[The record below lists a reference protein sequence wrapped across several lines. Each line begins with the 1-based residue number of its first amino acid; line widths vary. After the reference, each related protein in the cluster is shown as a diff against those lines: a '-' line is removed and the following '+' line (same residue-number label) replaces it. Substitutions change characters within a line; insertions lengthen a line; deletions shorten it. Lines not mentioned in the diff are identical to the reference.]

1 MAESIISPGVY
12 TRENDIS
19 YITPA
24 PIQAGA
30 AFVGPTVK
38 GPKNQPLIVTSYSDY
53 VRKFGETFLSGSN
66 RQYEFLTSVAV
77 KNYFQNGGQTALITR
92 IVSGTYSPALST
104 KVGSGRT
111 EIPGTYATASF
122 AVSGLAVADTGSG
135 VAVAIADTAGNV
147 YYFQGAAYGF
157 DYTFYDATSKY
168 GIFSP
173 TAGSPYN
180 IGDWTASLASM
191 VNTLATNTGV
201 TIVTGGSNLAISSS
215 AAGTAQNGTKFI
227 TKTSINAPTGS
238 GTLRATLG
246 GGTASTTTTT
256 FVLKTL
262 GEGTLYNN
270 STAVGDAG
278 AQNSDGSLVS
288 GSSDNVRWEITNIN
302 NAIGTFTLT
311 VRDGLD
317 STNNKTILETFNVN
331 LDPFSDNY
339 IEKVI
344 GNQYTT
350 VATDGLTSYNTQV
363 GEYPNAS
370 NYIRVSA
377 VNYTTPKYL
386 GTDGVTV
393 GNDGTTSYSAS
404 LPIASSGSFYGG
416 LGTVKAGAS
425 FFGGITNTSTDAQ
438 GVVAANYTTALS
450 LLSNKDE
457 YQFNIVSA
465 PGLLYKNS
473 LFTSTV
479 NSFISLAESRG
490 DCIAVVDLVGLNEP
504 TVTNVTAQAATL
516 NSSYAATYWPWLQI
530 KSATGRNEWTPAGTI
545 IPGVYAF
552 TDASSAPWFAP
563 AGLVRGGIGGVIQAE
578 RKLTKGNRDTLYS
591 AKVNPIATFPGS
603 GISVFGQK
611 TLQTKASALDRVN
624 VRRLLI
630 ELKKFIGDQARNLVF
645 EQNTISTR
653 NKFLAT
659 VNPYLESVV
668 QRQGLYAYRVVMD
681 DTNNTADVVDRN
693 QLVGQIFIQPAK
705 TIEFVVLDFT
715 IEPTGATFG

>member
-38 GPKNQPLIVTSYSDY
+38 GPDNQPLIVTSYSDY
-53 VRKFGETFLSGSN
+53 VRKFGETFLSASN
-66 RQYEFLTSVAV
+66 KSYEFLTSVAV
-77 KNYFQNGGQTALITR
+77 KNYFQNGGQTALVTR
-92 IVSGTYSPALST
+92 IVSGAY
-104 KVGSGRT
+104 
-111 EIPGTYATASF
+111 
-122 AVSGLAVADTGSG
+122 TG
-135 VAVAIADTAGNV
+135 
-147 YYFQGAAYGF
+147 
-157 DYTFYDATSKY
+157 ATSTF
-168 GIFSP
+168 IS
-173 TAGSPYN
+173 
-180 IGDWTASLASM
+180 ASAKASTEPF
-191 VNTLATNTGV
+191 TLT
-201 TIVTGGSNLAISSS
+201 
-215 AAGTAQNGTKFI
+215 
-227 TKTSINAPTGS
+227 
-238 GTLRATLG
+238 TLG
-246 GGTASTTTTT
+246 
-256 FVLKTL
+256 K
-262 GEGTLYNN
+262 GTLYNN
-270 STAVGDAG
+270 AAGQFSATASNA
-278 AQNSDGSLVS
+278 AYNNADGSLVS
-288 GSSDNVRWEITNIN
+288 GSADNLRWEIANVN
-302 NAIGTFTLT
+302 NALGTFSVL
-311 VRDGLD
+311 VRQGDD

-331 LDPFSDNY
+331 LDPNSDNY

-344 GNQYTT
+344 GNQYIT
-350 VATDGLTSYNTQV
+350 VGTDGSTSYNYPV

-377 VNYTTPKYL
+377 VNLPTNYYL
-386 GTDGVTV
+386 SNDGVTV
-393 GNDGTTSYSAS
+393 NKDGAGVSYSGS
-404 LPIASSGSFYGG
+404 LPVTSSGSFYN
-416 LGTVKAGAS
+416 ASGAVTS
-425 FFGGITNTSTDAQ
+425 SAVFFSNITNSSNNSQ
-438 GVVAANYTTALS
+438 GLVAANYTVALS
-450 LLSNKDE
+450 LLANKDE
-457 YQFNIVSA
+457 YQFNIVST
-465 PGLLYKNS
+465 PGLLYGNS
-473 LFTSTV
+473 AFTSTV
-479 NSFISLAESRG
+479 GQVIALAENRG
-490 DCIAVVDLVGLNEP
+490 DCIAVVDLVQTGSSVSAVA
-504 TVTNVTAQAATL
+504 TQAASL

-530 KSATGRNEWTPAGTI
+530 KSATGRNEWTPAGTV

-578 RKLTKGNRDTLYS
+578 RKLTKGDRDTLYS

-645 EQNTISTR
+645 EQNTIATR

-693 QLVGQIFIQPAK
+693 QLIGQIFIQPAK